1 MEEEGKI
8 ENSLEARKEL
18 IKLDW
23 KFYFIYFP
31 LFFFN
36 SKFNKKRKD
45 DGITILTGTCNGQ
58 LKRKKKL
65 FIKSYYLRIPCLC
78 NCINFSQYPRLRCF
92 YA

>member
-8 ENSLEARKEL
+8 ENWLEARKEL

-58 LKRKKKL
+58 LKKKRSRKKIIYQKL
-65 FIKSYYLRIPCLC
+65 LFAHTLSM
-78 NCINFSQYPRLRCF
+78 
-92 YA
+92 